1 MNGSSSHGPRRHA
14 VVIGAGIVGICTAR
28 ALQRDGAAVT
38 VIDPLPPG
46 RSTSFGNAGGMAVTE
61 VAPLALPGTIS
72 RVPGWLL
79 DPLGPLTIRWSYL
92 PQLAPWLWRFWRAST
107 RARAEA
113 AARALAALNA
123 SAYDDYAPLLAE
135 AGIADILYRQGCI
148 SLCESEE
155 ALARDALEWELKRRN
170 GVRIERLAPEE
181 LRQMEPALAPI
192 FVAGMLMPD
201 WGHVA
206 DPYRVVAAI
215 AENFARQGGV
225 LKAARVTHVETG
237 ARGAEAVRTDA
248 DERVSCD
255 EVVIAAGA
263 WSGALARQLGSKVP
277 LESERGYHTTLPTPG
292 LSVNRMLHSAEGG
305 FVVTPMAMGLR
316 LAGTVELGGLELPP
330 DYARARVLVK
340 RAQRFLPGLNAEGG
354 SEWMG
359 HRPSLPDSLPVIARS
374 PHFANVFYAFGHG
387 HLGLTE
393 GATTGRLIAALA
405 AGRDPG
411 LDLAPFRIDRF

>member
-1 MNGSSSHGPRRHA
+1 
-14 VVIGAGIVGICTAR
+14 V
-28 ALQRDGAAVT
+28 AL
-38 VIDPLPPG
+38 I
-46 RSTSFGNAGGMAVTE
+46 
-61 VAPLALPGTIS
+61 
-72 RVPGWLL
+72 
-79 DPLGPLTIRWSYL
+79 
-92 PQLAPWLWRFWRAST
+92 
-107 RARAEA
+107 
-113 AARALAALNA
+113 
-123 SAYDDYAPLLAE
+123 
-135 AGIADILYRQGCI
+135 
-148 SLCESEE
+148 
-155 ALARDALEWELKRRN
+155 
-170 GVRIERLAPEE
+170 
-181 LRQMEPALAPI
+181 
-192 FVAGMLMPD
+192 
-201 WGHVA
+201 
-206 DPYRVVAAI
+206 
-215 AENFARQGGV
+215 
-225 LKAARVTHVETG
+225 
-237 ARGAEAVRTDA
+237 
-248 DERVSCD
+248 
-255 EVVIAAGA
+255 VIAAGA
-263 WSGALARQLGSKVP
+263 WSGTLARQLGSKVP